1 MTNVFV
7 TWNTSDNRVQDDIF
21 LIEWICV
28 LVIVYLTILPTH
40 NGDDD
45 DYYCIMR
52 HGHDDETL
60 NDRERWNRGNKN
72 ELERKKKMA
81 KKFIK

>member
-1 MTNVFV
+1 MTNVFCNV
-7 TWNTSDNRVQDDIF
+7 EYKRQTAIHDDIF
-21 LIEWICV
+21 FIQWICV

-60 NDRERWNRGNKN
+60 NDRER
-72 ELERKKKMA
+72 
-81 KKFIK
+81 